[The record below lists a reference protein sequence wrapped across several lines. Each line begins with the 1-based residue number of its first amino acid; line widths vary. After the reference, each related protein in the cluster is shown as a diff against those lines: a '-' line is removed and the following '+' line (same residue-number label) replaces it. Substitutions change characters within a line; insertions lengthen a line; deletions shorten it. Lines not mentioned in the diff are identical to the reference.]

1 MKCFSKARIPTDI
14 GNFTMMCFAEEEED
28 RMPHVVLRKEMAEA
42 YDKALPVR
50 IHSECLTG
58 DLFGSHRCD
67 CGEQLDAS
75 LAYIHEHGGL
85 LIYLRQEGR
94 GIGLINKLKAYELQ
108 DKGLDTAEANLHLGF
123 EIDERD
129 YKDAITILQ
138 SLDVQRIK
146 LITNNPEKIAAFDNS
161 DIVIEERIPIVM
173 KEKSENRRYFE
184 TKRKLLGHL
193 F

>member
-1 MKCFSKARIPTDI
+1 
-14 GNFTMMCFAEEEED
+14 
-28 RMPHVVLRKEMAEA
+28 MPHVVLMKEGTKLEEPI
-42 YDKALPVR
+42 PVR

-67 CGEQLDAS
+67 CGEQLEAS
-75 LAYIHEHGGL
+75 LEYIDDNGGL

-108 DKGLDTAEANLHLGF
+108 DKGLDTAEANIHLGF
-123 EIDERD
+123 EIDERE
-129 YKDAITILQ
+129 YKDALTILQ
-138 SLDVQRIK
+138 QLGVKQIK
-146 LITNNPEKIAAFDNS
+146 LLTNNPEKIAAFENS
-161 DIVIEERIPIVM
+161 NIVITERIPLVM